1 MKEHLEAIIRK
12 SVAGAAWHGP
22 SVVESIAG
30 LDADTAN
37 RRAGSTHTIHE
48 LVLHVAA
55 WMDEAAERLHGRSH
69 DDPLPGNF
77 PAPTDWQHSQQV
89 LADSMEKLIA
99 AVRDSSADGDFELL
113 VGVAQHNAYHAGQ
126 IVTLRNMVTRRAE
139 HRPDGAP
146 PHAGP
151 APGKPSGLQ

>member
-22 SVVESIAG
+22 SVGESIAG
-30 LDADTAN
+30 LDAETAN
-37 RRAGSTHTIHE
+37 WRPGSSHTIHE

-55 WMDEAAERLHGRSH
+55 WMDEAAERMYGRNH

-77 PAPTDWQHSQQV
+77 PTPSDWQHSQQV

-99 AVRDSSADGDFELL
+99 AVRTSSADTHFELL

-126 IVTLRNMVTRRAE
+126 IVTLRKMVSRHAE
-139 HRPDGAP
+139 HQSD
-146 PHAGP
+146 
-151 APGKPSGLQ
+151 